1 MKFAA
6 GVAHSSFQAA
16 PLPLF
21 VVVLYVFVAVAVTV
35 FVILLLFCCGI
46 DYIFLQQLKVATRRQ
61 HSALAQL
68 LLPSLIRSKTETK
81 KDKLKRKNVFN

>member
-16 PLPLF
+16 PVHLF

-46 DYIFLQQLKVATRRQ
+46 D
-61 HSALAQL
+61 
-68 LLPSLIRSKTETK
+68 
-81 KDKLKRKNVFN
+81 